1 MKKKKLLVISVVL
14 VLLLVSIPAITIIHN
29 RSIQPRIDSSLLTYK
44 PLSRKLF
51 DLNPEDIESI
61 SISLG
66 TGAPDWY
73 YYKSQEELKEIT
85 DLLNSFRYTFW
96 KPEFREEKD
105 RVPAGVH
112 SKSIRIFKKP
122 KYRYRTKH
130 DEGIKIVFYKDDSI
144 FLKNTWYYC
153 DTSYF
158 DELFERLS

>member
-14 VLLLVSIPAITIIHN
+14 VLLLVSIPAITIIYS
-29 RSIQPRIDSSLLTYK
+29 RFIQPRIDSSLLTYK

-61 SISLG
+61 SVSLG

-73 YYKSQEELKEIT
+73 FYKSQEELKEVT
-85 DLLNSFRYTFW
+85 KLLNSFRYTFW

-105 RVPAGVH
+105 RVPAGGH
-112 SKSIRIFKKP
+112 SKSIRIFRKP
-122 KYRYRTKH
+122 KYRHRTKY
-130 DEGIKIVFYKDDSI
+130 DEGIVVSFYRDDSVFI
-144 FLKNTWYYC
+144 RNAWYYC

-158 DELFERLS
+158 DKLFERLG